1 MRRLL
6 YLPSRTINKTRG
18 FVMLK
23 GAIVGALAFTMG
35 ISFAAAETL
44 GAPDAQYERGGSHGG
59 PVIKEGH
66 IARLRA
72 VLNLTAEQQKYW
84 GPVES
89 ALRAL
94 ARTQAREE
102 ASAGLMQRMSDKA
115 TRVAGTAV
123 HLKRIASAAAPLI
136 RVLDES
142 QKRSAVSFAQGAG
155 FGHLAQAF

>member
-1 MRRLL
+1 MW
-6 YLPSRTINKTRG
+6 
-18 FVMLK
+18 K
-23 GAIVGALAFTMG
+23 GAVVGVLTLTMG
-35 ISFAAAETL
+35 NSFAVAAEPSGIAEYQQEQPATSH
-44 GAPDAQYERGGSHGG
+44 RG
-59 PVIKEGH
+59 PAIKESH

-94 ARTQAREE
+94 ARSQAREE
-102 ASAGLMQRMSDKA
+102 ASAGVMQRMSDRA
-115 TRVAGTAV
+115 HAMAGTAV
-123 HLKRIASAAAPLI
+123 HLKRLASAAAPLI

-142 QKRSAVSFAQGAG
+142 QKRSAVSFAQSAG